1 MRQPLHQFIA
11 KHPIVPFIREADY
24 AVRKPWSMLERRL
37 LDYLLVYIQE
47 GKCVFNVEGKDY
59 FLSEGNFCLV
69 QPNELV
75 TLKGTTK
82 TITPFAHLD
91 FFYNQHREQSFP
103 TKAGQTNISEFEPFM
118 QPKLNDFAELQI
130 PVHFKPEQPIQFRDS
145 FLKMIGLW
153 QSGDTLG
160 LIEAQNLGSELIH
173 SIMKQYGKYRP
184 PGHVAPE
191 DFNWITSY
199 FSFRLSENIT
209 IGDMA
214 KRARLSPSRFST
226 LFREHFGKSPYQYLL
241 QLRIEHAEELL
252 LNSPLKL
259 HQIAEFCGFADAQH
273 FSKAFKKM
281 TGKTPGSYRK
291 QL

>member
-1 MRQPLHQFIA
+1 
-11 KHPIVPFIREADY
+11 
-24 AVRKPWSMLERRL
+24 MLERRL

-59 FLSEGNFCLV
+59 FLSEGDFCLV

-82 TITPFAHLD
+82 TITPFAHMD
-91 FFYNQHREQSFP
+91 FFYNQNRELSFP
-103 TKAGQTNISEFEPFM
+103 TKAGQTNLSEFQHLM
-118 QPKLNDFAELQI
+118 QPKLNEFPEVTI
-130 PVHFKPEQPIQFRDS
+130 PVHFQPEQPIQFRDT
-145 FLKMIGLW
+145 FLKMIGHW
-153 QSGDTLG
+153 QTCDTLG
-160 LIEAQNLGSELIH
+160 LIEAQNLGSELIY
-173 SIMKQYGKYRP
+173 SIMKKYGNYTP
-184 PGHVAPE
+184 PSHIGPE

-199 FSFRLSENIT
+199 FSFHLSENIT
-209 IGDMA
+209 IKDMA

-259 HQIAEFCGFADAQH
+259 HQIAEYCGFADAQH
-273 FSKAFKKM
+273 FSKSFKKM
-281 TGKTPGSYRK
+281 TSKTPGSYRK
-291 QL
+291 HFQ